1 MPFACVSA
9 DPLGIASAPR
19 SIPASTEDFHPYDP
33 RSMEAAKRLVS
44 AAVAVP
50 KPKGVK
56 VKNVS
61 EPTASAA
68 PSPAAVGQ
76 GIGKQIDDIQQFV
89 SHQKAVA
96 ASAPSKKGRRPVT
109 AKAVRRPA
117 RNAAVPFKA
126 IASKSS
132 FGFAR
137 KEQVPPPKKKKPR
150 RYRPGTVALREIRK
164 YQKSTDSLIRKAPMK
179 RLIKE
184 VITDFDTRSA
194 GQRMLG
200 ELRLST
206 GAAAALQ
213 EALEMYSVKLFEDT
227 QLCAIHGRRITV
239 MPKDLSL
246 ARRIRKEIE

>member
-1 MPFACVSA
+1 
-9 DPLGIASAPR
+9 
-19 SIPASTEDFHPYDP
+19 
-33 RSMEAAKRLVS
+33 MEAAKRLVS

-50 KPKGVK
+50 TPKGVK
-56 VKNVS
+56 VKNVN

-89 SHQKAVA
+89 SMQRAKSV
-96 ASAPSKKGRRPVT
+96 SSKKGPLPVT
-109 AKAVRRPA
+109 AKTVRRPA
-117 RNAAVPFKA
+117 RDASVPFKA
-126 IASKSS
+126 IASKAS
-132 FGFAR
+132 FGFAK
-137 KEQVPPPKKKKPR
+137 KEQIPPPKKKKPR

-184 VITDFDTRSA
+184 VITDFDSRSA
-194 GQRMLG
+194 GDRMLG

-213 EALEMYSVKLFEDT
+213 EALEMYCVKLFEDT